1 MNNNIPARQGGITLI
16 DILISLVLIVITL
29 GAGVPSLQKWLQKSS
44 EDNAFKMLF
53 HLSVYTRTEAIKA
66 NDFFTL
72 CPSQD
77 QKSCG
82 GSWNDELII
91 FNDGNKNEYVDNNET
106 LYKNIRLP
114 ESTPCILWNRP
125 KRQYVQFK
133 PTGMINGTAGH
144 FRFCDDQET
153 LTNKKLVISFNGR
166 TALRTL

>member
-1 MNNNIPARQGGITLI
+1 MNNNIPARQGGVTLI

-91 FNDGNKNEYVDNNET
+91 FNDGNKNE
-106 LYKNIRLP
+106 
-114 ESTPCILWNRP
+114 
-125 KRQYVQFK
+125 
-133 PTGMINGTAGH
+133 
-144 FRFCDDQET
+144 
-153 LTNKKLVISFNGR
+153 
-166 TALRTL
+166 